1 MTENEHDNLHFS
13 DEDNEKLDFA
23 DLEQKLNAQL
33 ENEFSD
39 LKSLQEDF
47 QKIEN
52 PAALGNCIKD
62 VIWDQFLIQIG
73 VNEGSEFIKENRNLR
88 LDLRKSAHTQ
98 TTENFEK
105 KKLATHNP
113 YIDYQ
118 KRYDDW
124 QNNFARE
131 LDGRIR
137 MNTNRATGKTT
148 AVLRRLDK
156 RKDPLQ
162 KNDNFNYNARAYIDA
177 DRPSGSVS
185 MHMDHTIPAAEIIRD
200 PEANAHLS
208 RTEHAAFANSEKN
221 LNLLDGRANESKG
234 DQTMAEWLASK
245 RYGQTPGERFPI
257 DENKLRQ
264 KDKEAREEYE
274 RVKKEGE
281 RRSIK
286 TGKQSRKEE
295 AFRIGGSALRAAV
308 MTLLADFVKTVIKSL
323 IQWFLSA
330 QKTFSTLLDKLKNDV
345 KEFVLNLKER
355 LLNVGET
362 LFATIFSAIKGPFVG
377 TIKRALI
384 FIKQGLKSIKDAVVY
399 LKDPQ
404 NKDMPFSQKLMQV
417 GKIVVAGIAA
427 GGAVLLGEVIEKGLM
442 TIPVFNVQIP
452 LLGSLANILGIFFG
466 AIVSGIVGAIA
477 LNLIDKA
484 ISNKQKQ
491 MNQELQIDKKNEI
504 IKTQSGL
511 IAVSSSALAKEKE
524 EFDVSIK
531 DRHASASNEMNKSIE
546 KINQNAKNVKSKS
559 ENDNANVIDK
569 LNKLLDNL

>member
-1 MTENEHDNLHFS
+1 MIENEHENLR

-23 DLEQKLNAQL
+23 DLEKKLNSQL
-33 ENEFSD
+33 ENEVSD
-39 LKSLQEDF
+39 LKSLQDDF

-52 PAALGNCIKD
+52 PAALGDCIKD

-105 KKLATHNP
+105 KKIATHNP

-124 QNNFARE
+124 QNNF
-131 LDGRIR
+131 
-137 MNTNRATGKTT
+137 
-148 AVLRRLDK
+148 V
-156 RKDPLQ
+156 KD
-162 KNDNFNYNARAYIDA
+162 KNDKIVYKWDSVNAEMTAKIKDSARVPFDK
-177 DRPSGSVS
+177 DRENKKLVGSASVAK
-185 MHMDHTIPAAEIIRD
+185 DHQVPVTEILRD
-200 PEANAHLS
+200 SKTNAHLDKD
-208 RTEHAAFANSEKN
+208 EQIEFANSPYNLYDLHSGANSSKKDHNGKKWIEKK
-221 LNLLDGRANESKG
+221 RA
-234 DQTMAEWLASK
+234 D
-245 RYGQTPGERFPI
+245 GQTQ
-257 DENKLRQ
+257 DEYFGF
-264 KDKEAREEYE
+264 DKEKFLKQEETAREEYE

-281 RRSIK
+281 RRSIE

-323 IQWFLSA
+323 IQWLLSA
-330 QKTFSTLLDKLKNDV
+330 QKTLSTLLDKLKNDV

-362 LFATIFSAIKGPFVG
+362 LFATIFTAIKGPFVG

-384 FIKQGLKSIKDAVVY
+384 FIKQGLKSVKNAVAY

-404 NKDMPFSQKLMQV
+404 NKDMPFSLKLMQV
-417 GKIVVAGIAA
+417 GKIVVAGLAA

-466 AIVSGIVGAIA
+466 AVVSGIVGAIA

-491 MNQELQIDKKNEI
+491 MNQELQTDKKNEI

-511 IAVSSSALAKEKE
+511 IAVSSSVLAKEKE
-524 EFDVSIK
+524 ELDVSIK
-531 DRHASASNEMNKSIE
+531 DRHASASDEMNKSIE

-559 ENDNANVIDK
+559 ENDNTNVIDK

>member
-221 LNLLDGRANESKG
+221 LNVLDGRANESKG

>member
-1 MTENEHDNLHFS
+1 MIENEHDNLLLR
-13 DEDNEKLDFA
+13 DEDNEKFDFA
-23 DLEQKLNAQL
+23 ELEKKLNSQL
-33 ENEFSD
+33 ENEISD
-39 LKSLQEDF
+39 LKSLQDDF

-52 PAALGNCIKD
+52 PAALGECIKD
-62 VIWDQFLIQIG
+62 VIWDQFLVQIG
-73 VNEGSEFIKENRNLR
+73 GKQGTEFIKENRGLT

-98 TTENFEK
+98 TSENFEK
-105 KKLATHNP
+105 GKVATHNP

-131 LDGRIR
+131 QDGRIR

-148 AVLRRLDK
+148 VVLRRLDK
-156 RKDPLQ
+156 RKDPLGE
-162 KNDNFNYNARAYIDA
+162 NYNFNYNARAYIDA
-177 DRPSGSVS
+177 GRPSGSAT
-185 MHMDHTIPAAEIIRD
+185 MHMDHTVPAAEIIRD

-208 RTEHAAFANSEKN
+208 RKEQAAFANSEKN
-221 LNLLDGRANESKG
+221 LNLLDNRANESKG
-234 DQTMAEWLASK
+234 DQTMTDWLGSK
-245 RYGQTPGERFPI
+245 RNGQTPGERYPI
-257 DENKLRQ
+257 DEEKLRQ

-281 RRSIK
+281 RRSIE
-286 TGKQSRKEE
+286 TGKKSRKEE

-308 MTLLADFVKTVIKSL
+308 MTLLADFVKTMIKSL

-362 LFATIFSAIKGPFVG
+362 LLATIFTAIIGPFVG
-377 TIKRALI
+377 TIKKALI
-384 FIKQGLKSIKDAVVY
+384 FIKQGLKSVKDAVVY

-404 NKDMPFSQKLMQV
+404 NKEMPFSQKLMQV
-417 GKIVVAGIAA
+417 GKIVVAGLAA
-427 GGAVLLGEVIEKGLM
+427 GGTILLGEVIEKGLM

-452 LLGSLANILGIFFG
+452 LLGSLANVLGIFFG

-477 LNLIDKA
+477 LNLIDNA

-491 MNQELQIDKKNEI
+491 MNQELQNDKKNEI
-504 IKTQSGL
+504 I
-511 IAVSSSALAKEKE
+511 IAVSSSVLAKEKE
-524 EFDVSIK
+524 KLDASIK
-531 DRHASASNEMNKSIE
+531 DRHALASEEMNKSIE
-546 KINQNAKNVKSKS
+546 IINQNAKDIKSDS
-559 ENDNANVIDK
+559 ENDNTNVIDK
-569 LNKLLDNL
+569 LNKLLDNM

>member
-1 MTENEHDNLHFS
+1 M
-13 DEDNEKLDFA
+13 
-23 DLEQKLNAQL
+23 Q
-33 ENEFSD
+33 
-39 LKSLQEDF
+39 
-47 QKIEN
+47 
-52 PAALGNCIKD
+52 P
-62 VIWDQFLIQIG
+62 
-73 VNEGSEFIKENRNLR
+73 
-88 LDLRKSAHTQ
+88 
-98 TTENFEK
+98 
-105 KKLATHNP
+105 
-113 YIDYQ
+113 
-118 KRYDDW
+118 
-124 QNNFARE
+124 
-131 LDGRIR
+131 
-137 MNTNRATGKTT
+137 
-148 AVLRRLDK
+148 
-156 RKDPLQ
+156 
-162 KNDNFNYNARAYIDA
+162 
-177 DRPSGSVS
+177 
-185 MHMDHTIPAAEIIRD
+185 PAAEIIRD

-491 MNQELQIDKKNEI
+491 LNQELQTDKKNEI

-511 IAVSSSALAKEKE
+511 IAVSSSVLAKEKE
-524 EFDVSIK
+524 ELDVSIK
-531 DRHASASNEMNKSIE
+531 DRHAFVSDEMNKSIK

>member
-1 MTENEHDNLHFS
+1 MIENKYENLHDA
-13 DEDNEKLDFA
+13 DEEKIDFA
-23 DLEQKLNAQL
+23 DLEKKLNSQL
-33 ENEFSD
+33 ENDISD

-52 PAALGNCIKD
+52 PAALGDCIKD
-62 VIWDQFLIQIG
+62 VIWDQFLVQIG
-73 VNEGSEFIKENRNLR
+73 GKQGAEFIKENRNLK

-105 KKLATHNP
+105 GKIATHNP
-113 YIDYQ
+113 YIDYK

-124 QNNFARE
+124 LNDFKCDAKGNVVTHKTRSGESVPTFKDAKAVRKRFK
-131 LDGRIR
+131 GHP
-137 MNTNRATGKTT
+137 TGSSERKT
-148 AVLRRLDK
+148 D
-156 RKDPLQ
+156 
-162 KNDNFNYNARAYIDA
+162 
-177 DRPSGSVS
+177 
-185 MHMDHTIPAAEIIRD
+185 MDHTISAAEITRD
-200 PEANAHLS
+200 AAANAHLDEKE
-208 RTEHAAFANSEKN
+208 RVAFANSPAN
-221 LNLLDGRANESKG
+221 LNEIPSTHNRSKG
-234 DQTMAEWLASK
+234 
-245 RYGQTPGERFPI
+245 
-257 DENKLRQ
+257 ENKMYDWLNNPNSKGQKPRDQ
-264 KDKEAREEYE
+264 FADPLSSDYLSDDLEKKYLEKDKEAREEYE
-274 RVKKEGE
+274 KVKKVGE
-281 RRSIK
+281 QRSIE
-286 TGKQSRKEE
+286 TGKKSRREE

-323 IQWFLSA
+323 IRWFLSA
-330 QKTFSTLLDKLKNDV
+330 QKTLSTLLDKLKNDV

-362 LFATIFSAIKGPFVG
+362 LFATIFTAIKGPFVG

-384 FIKQGLKSIKDAVVY
+384 FIKQGLKSVKDAVVY

-404 NKDMPFSQKLMQV
+404 NKNMPFSQKLMQV
-417 GKIVVAGIAA
+417 GKIVVAGLAA

-491 MNQELQIDKKNEI
+491 MNRELQIDKKNEI

-524 EFDVSIK
+524 ELDVSIK
-531 DRHASASNEMNKSIE
+531 DRHTSASDEMNKSIE

>member
-1 MTENEHDNLHFS
+1 MIENKYDNLHDA
-13 DEDNEKLDFA
+13 DEEKIDFA
-23 DLEQKLNAQL
+23 DLEKKLNSQL
-33 ENEFSD
+33 ENEISD

-52 PAALGNCIKD
+52 PAALGDCIKD

-137 MNTNRATGKTT
+137 VNTNRATGKTT

>member
-1 MTENEHDNLHFS
+1 MIENKYDNLHDA
-13 DEDNEKLDFA
+13 DEEKIDFA
-23 DLEQKLNAQL
+23 DLEKKLNSQL
-33 ENEFSD
+33 ENDISD

-52 PAALGNCIKD
+52 PAALGDCIKD
-62 VIWDQFLIQIG
+62 VIWDQFLVQIG
-73 VNEGSEFIKENRNLR
+73 GKQGAEFIKENRGLT

-98 TTENFEK
+98 TTKNFEK
-105 KKLATHNP
+105 GNIATHNP
-113 YIDYQ
+113 YIDYK

-124 QNNFARE
+124 QSNFV
-131 LDGRIR
+131 
-137 MNTNRATGKTT
+137 K
-148 AVLRRLDK
+148 DK
-156 RKDPLQ
+156 NKEIVYKWDSVNAEMLA
-162 KNDNFNYNARAYIDA
+162 KINDCA
-177 DRPSGSVS
+177 
-185 MHMDHTIPAAEIIRD
+185 RD
-200 PEANAHLS
+200 PFDDDRKARNLVGSASVAKDHQVPVTEILRDSRTNAHLS
-208 RTEHAAFANSEKN
+208 KEEQIKFANSSYNLYDLHSGANSSKKGHNGKKWIEKKRA
-221 LNLLDGRANESKG
+221 DGQS
-234 DQTMAEWLASK
+234 Q
-245 RYGQTPGERFPI
+245 
-257 DENKLRQ
+257 DEYFGL
-264 KDKEAREEYE
+264 DKEKFLKQEEIAREEYE

-281 RRSIK
+281 RRSIE

-308 MTLLADFVKTVIKSL
+308 MALLADFVKTVIKSL

-330 QKTFSTLLDKLKNDV
+330 QKTLSTLLDKLKNDV

-362 LFATIFSAIKGPFVG
+362 LFATIFAAIKGPFVG

-384 FIKQGLKSIKDAVVY
+384 FIKQGLKSVKDAVAY

-417 GKIVVAGIAA
+417 GKIVVVGLAA

-466 AIVSGIVGAIA
+466 AVVSGIVGAIA

-491 MNQELQIDKKNEI
+491 MNQELQTDKKNEI
-504 IKTQSGL
+504 IKTQSDL

-524 EFDVSIK
+524 ELDVSIK
-531 DRHASASNEMNKSIE
+531 DRHTSASDEMNKSIE

-559 ENDNANVIDK
+559 ENDNTNVIDK